1 MSSLVT
7 TKLRKKNIILEKQ
20 LIEFDIHK
28 TLASILSARAI
39 DSSNDI
45 DYKLE
50 KLIPYCELSF
60 AESAAN
66 FILDMILA
74 KKNILIIGDYDADGA
89 TASACAIK
97 GLEKFGANVDFL
109 VPNRF
114 EDGYGLSVSI
124 VEKALEKKPDLII
137 TVDNGIASIEG
148 VEKAKAHGVDVVI
161 TDHHLPGDA
170 LPNANFI
177 INPNQKS
184 CNFPS
189 KNLCGVGVIFYL
201 LIAIK
206 SQAKKRKLF
215 NKNEEPRLSD
225 LLDIVCLGTIA
236 DLVKLDFNNRLLVQF
251 GMHIIRSG
259 EGNFGI
265 RAISQLSNR
274 RLQNLKTSD
283 LSFVIAPKLNAAG
296 RLDDMSLGIKCL
308 LAKTFDEALHHARR
322 LLSLNTERRQIE
334 NEMKDSALSKDILG
348 SLENKKAI
356 ALYDASWHQG
366 IIGILASRIKEKFYR
381 PTIIFAK
388 DEEGRLKGSGRS
400 ISNFHLRDAIDLI
413 SKKNPNLIMSF
424 GGHAMAAGLT
434 ILENDFSLFE
444 IEFESVASDLLNA
457 NDLSIEFEIDH
468 SILDDINIDGIN
480 LINSEIWGQGF
491 PAPIFKDSFQVLD
504 QKIIGGKH
512 VKCTLKYK
520 EKKFSAIY
528 FNHEQS
534 LADKIETIYEI
545 DINRYSGKEEIQLIL
560 RQIINE

>member
-177 INPNQKS
+177 INPNQKA

-206 SQAKKRKLF
+206 SQAKKRKLL

-348 SLENKKAI
+348 QLENKKAI
-356 ALYDASWHQG
+356 ALYDVSWHQG

-444 IEFESVASDLLNA
+444 TEFESVASDLLNA

-480 LINSEIWGQGF
+480 LINGEIWGQGF

>member
-74 KKNILIIGDYDADGA
+74 KKIILIIGDYDADGA

-177 INPNQKS
+177 INPNQKA

-206 SQAKKRKLF
+206 SQAKKRKLS

-400 ISNFHLRDAIDLI
+400 ISNFHLRDAIDLV

-444 IEFESVASDLLNA
+444 TEFESVASDLLNA

-480 LINSEIWGQGF
+480 LINGEIWGQGF

>member
-1 MSSLVT
+1 MSSSVT

-206 SQAKKRKLF
+206 SQAKKRKLL
-215 NKNEEPRLSD
+215 NKNQEPRLSD

-348 SLENKKAI
+348 QLENKKAI
-356 ALYDASWHQG
+356 ALYDVSWHQG

-491 PAPIFKDSFQVLD
+491 PAPIFKDSFQVHD

>member
-206 SQAKKRKLF
+206 SQAKKRKLS

>member
-39 DSSNDI
+39 DSINDI

-348 SLENKKAI
+348 QLENKKAI
-356 ALYDASWHQG
+356 ALYDVSWHQG

>member
-89 TASACAIK
+89 TATVCAIK

-206 SQAKKRKLF
+206 SQAKKRKLL

-400 ISNFHLRDAIDLI
+400 ISNFHLRDAIDLV

-444 IEFESVASDLLNA
+444 TEFESVASDLLNA

-468 SILDDINIDGIN
+468 SILDDINIDDIN
-480 LINSEIWGQGF
+480 LINGEIWGQGF

>member
-206 SQAKKRKLF
+206 SQAKKRKLL

>member
-1 MSSLVT
+1 MSSSVT

-89 TASACAIK
+89 TATACAIK

-206 SQAKKRKLF
+206 SQAKKRKLL

-348 SLENKKAI
+348 QLENKKAI

-400 ISNFHLRDAIDLI
+400 ISNFHLRDAIDLV

-444 IEFESVASDLLNA
+444 TEFESVASDLLNA

>member
-177 INPNQKS
+177 INPNQKA

-400 ISNFHLRDAIDLI
+400 ISNFHLRDAIDLV

-444 IEFESVASDLLNA
+444 TEFESVASDLLNA

-480 LINSEIWGQGF
+480 LINGEIWGQGF

>member
-444 IEFESVASDLLNA
+444 TEFESVASDLLNA

-480 LINSEIWGQGF
+480 LINGEIWGQGF

>member
-1 MSSLVT
+1 MSSSVT

-89 TASACAIK
+89 TATACAIK

-400 ISNFHLRDAIDLI
+400 ISNFHLRDAIDLV

-444 IEFESVASDLLNA
+444 TEFESVASDLLNA

-480 LINSEIWGQGF
+480 LINGEIWGQGF

>member
-400 ISNFHLRDAIDLI
+400 ISNFHLRDAIDLV

-444 IEFESVASDLLNA
+444 TEFESVASDLLNA

-480 LINSEIWGQGF
+480 LINGEIWGQGF

-545 DINRYSGKEEIQLIL
+545 DINRFSGKEEIQLIL

>member
-1 MSSLVT
+1 MSSSVT

-89 TASACAIK
+89 TATACAIK

-177 INPNQKS
+177 INPNQKA

-274 RLQNLKTSD
+274 HLQNLKTSD

-400 ISNFHLRDAIDLI
+400 ISNFHLRDAIDLV

-480 LINSEIWGQGF
+480 LINGEIWGQGF
-491 PAPIFKDSFQVLD
+491 PAPIFKYSFQVLD

>member
-1 MSSLVT
+1 MSSSVT

-39 DSSNDI
+39 DSSNEI

-89 TASACAIK
+89 TATACAIK

-206 SQAKKRKLF
+206 SQAKKRKLL
-215 NKNEEPRLSD
+215 NKNQEPRLSD

-348 SLENKKAI
+348 QLENKKAI
-356 ALYDASWHQG
+356 ALYDVSWHQG

-444 IEFESVASDLLNA
+444 TEFESVASDLLNA

>member
-206 SQAKKRKLF
+206 SQAKKRKLL

-322 LLSLNTERRQIE
+322 LLSLNIERRQIE

-400 ISNFHLRDAIDLI
+400 ISNFHLRDAIDLV

-444 IEFESVASDLLNA
+444 TEFESVASDLLNA

>member
-1 MSSLVT
+1 MSSSVT

-39 DSSNDI
+39 DSSNEI

-206 SQAKKRKLF
+206 SQAKKRKLL
-215 NKNEEPRLSD
+215 NKNQEPRLSD

-348 SLENKKAI
+348 QLENKKAI

>member
-148 VEKAKAHGVDVVI
+148 VEKAKSHGVDVVI

-206 SQAKKRKLF
+206 SQAKKRKLL
-215 NKNEEPRLSD
+215 NKNQEPRLSD

-457 NDLSIEFEIDH
+457 NDLSIEIEIDH

-560 RQIINE
+560 RRIINE

>member
-39 DSSNDI
+39 DSSNEI

-89 TASACAIK
+89 TATACAIK

-177 INPNQKS
+177 INPNQKA

-274 RLQNLKTSD
+274 HLQNLKTSD

-348 SLENKKAI
+348 QLENKKAI
-356 ALYDASWHQG
+356 ALYDVSWHQG

-400 ISNFHLRDAIDLI
+400 ISNFHLRDAIDLV

-444 IEFESVASDLLNA
+444 TEFESVASDLLNA

-480 LINSEIWGQGF
+480 LINGEIWGQGF

>member
-39 DSSNDI
+39 DSSNEI

-89 TASACAIK
+89 TATACAIK

-177 INPNQKS
+177 INPNQKA

-189 KNLCGVGVIFYL
+189 KNLCGVGGDF
-201 LIAIK
+201 
-206 SQAKKRKLF
+206 
-215 NKNEEPRLSD
+215 LSSY
-225 LLDIVCLGTIA
+225 C
-236 DLVKLDFNNRLLVQF
+236 
-251 GMHIIRSG
+251 H
-259 EGNFGI
+259 
-265 RAISQLSNR
+265 
-274 RLQNLKTSD
+274 
-283 LSFVIAPKLNAAG
+283 
-296 RLDDMSLGIKCL
+296 
-308 LAKTFDEALHHARR
+308 
-322 LLSLNTERRQIE
+322 
-334 NEMKDSALSKDILG
+334 
-348 SLENKKAI
+348 
-356 ALYDASWHQG
+356 
-366 IIGILASRIKEKFYR
+366 
-381 PTIIFAK
+381 
-388 DEEGRLKGSGRS
+388 
-400 ISNFHLRDAIDLI
+400 
-413 SKKNPNLIMSF
+413 
-424 GGHAMAAGLT
+424 
-434 ILENDFSLFE
+434 
-444 IEFESVASDLLNA
+444 
-457 NDLSIEFEIDH
+457 
-468 SILDDINIDGIN
+468 
-480 LINSEIWGQGF
+480 
-491 PAPIFKDSFQVLD
+491 
-504 QKIIGGKH
+504 
-512 VKCTLKYK
+512 
-520 EKKFSAIY
+520 
-528 FNHEQS
+528 
-534 LADKIETIYEI
+534 
-545 DINRYSGKEEIQLIL
+545 
-560 RQIINE
+560 

>member
-7 TKLRKKNIILEKQ
+7 NKLRKKNIILEKQ

-39 DSSNDI
+39 DSSNEI

-206 SQAKKRKLF
+206 SQAKKRKLS

-274 RLQNLKTSD
+274 HLQNLKTSD

-348 SLENKKAI
+348 LLENKKAI

-400 ISNFHLRDAIDLI
+400 ISNFHLRDAIDLV

-444 IEFESVASDLLNA
+444 TEFESVASDLLNA

-480 LINSEIWGQGF
+480 LINGEIWGQGF

>member
-89 TASACAIK
+89 TATACAIK

-206 SQAKKRKLF
+206 SQAKKRKLS

-274 RLQNLKTSD
+274 HLQNLKTSD

-400 ISNFHLRDAIDLI
+400 ISNFHLRDAIDLV

-444 IEFESVASDLLNA
+444 TEFESVASDLLNA

-480 LINSEIWGQGF
+480 LINGEIWGQGF

>member
-177 INPNQKS
+177 INPNQKA

-206 SQAKKRKLF
+206 SQAKKRKLL

-444 IEFESVASDLLNA
+444 TEFESVASDLLNA

-480 LINSEIWGQGF
+480 LINGEIWGQGF

>member
-348 SLENKKAI
+348 QLENKKAI

-444 IEFESVASDLLNA
+444 TEFESVASDLLNA

-480 LINSEIWGQGF
+480 LINGEIWGQGF

-560 RQIINE
+560 RRIINE

>member
-1 MSSLVT
+1 MSSSVT

-39 DSSNDI
+39 DSSNEI

-89 TASACAIK
+89 TATACAIK

-206 SQAKKRKLF
+206 SQAKKRKLL

-348 SLENKKAI
+348 QLENKKAI

-400 ISNFHLRDAIDLI
+400 ISNFHLRDAIDLV

-444 IEFESVASDLLNA
+444 TEFESVASDLLNA

-480 LINSEIWGQGF
+480 LINGEIWGQGF

>member
-1 MSSLVT
+1 MSSSVT

-206 SQAKKRKLF
+206 SQAKKRKLL
-215 NKNEEPRLSD
+215 NKNQEPRLSD

-348 SLENKKAI
+348 QLENKKAI

>member
-206 SQAKKRKLF
+206 SQAKKRKLL

-444 IEFESVASDLLNA
+444 TEFESVASDLLNA

>member
-1 MSSLVT
+1 MSSSVT

-39 DSSNDI
+39 DSSNEI

-89 TASACAIK
+89 TATACAIK

-177 INPNQKS
+177 INPNQKA

-206 SQAKKRKLF
+206 SQAKKRKLS

-400 ISNFHLRDAIDLI
+400 ISNFHLRDAIDLV

-444 IEFESVASDLLNA
+444 TEFESVASDLLNA

-480 LINSEIWGQGF
+480 LINGEIWGQGF

>member
-206 SQAKKRKLF
+206 SQAKKRKLL
-215 NKNEEPRLSD
+215 NKNQEPRLSD

>member
-177 INPNQKS
+177 INPNQKA

-400 ISNFHLRDAIDLI
+400 ISNFHLRDAIDLV

-444 IEFESVASDLLNA
+444 TEFESIASDLLNA

-480 LINSEIWGQGF
+480 LINGEIWGQGF

>member
-39 DSSNDI
+39 DSSNEI

-444 IEFESVASDLLNA
+444 TEFESVASDLLNA

-480 LINSEIWGQGF
+480 LINGEIWGQGF

>member
-39 DSSNDI
+39 DSSNEI

-89 TASACAIK
+89 TATACAIK

-206 SQAKKRKLF
+206 SQAKKRKLL

-348 SLENKKAI
+348 QLENKKAI
-356 ALYDASWHQG
+356 ALYDVSWHQG

-444 IEFESVASDLLNA
+444 TEFESVASDLLNA

-480 LINSEIWGQGF
+480 LINGEIWGQGF

>member
-39 DSSNDI
+39 DSSNEI

-89 TASACAIK
+89 TATVCAIK

-274 RLQNLKTSD
+274 HLQNLKTSD

-444 IEFESVASDLLNA
+444 TEFESVASDLLNA

>member
-1 MSSLVT
+1 MSSSVT

-89 TASACAIK
+89 TATACAIK

-348 SLENKKAI
+348 QLENKKAI
-356 ALYDASWHQG
+356 ALYDVSWHQG

-413 SKKNPNLIMSF
+413 SKKNANLIMSF

-491 PAPIFKDSFQVLD
+491 QAPIFKDFFQVLD

>member
-50 KLIPYCELSF
+50 KLISYSELSF
-60 AESAAN
+60 AELAAN

-89 TASACAIK
+89 TATACAIK

-206 SQAKKRKLF
+206 SQAKKRKLL

-251 GMHIIRSG
+251 GIHIIRSG

-444 IEFESVASDLLNA
+444 TEFESVASDLLNA

>member
-1 MSSLVT
+1 MSSSVT

-89 TASACAIK
+89 TATACAIK

-177 INPNQKS
+177 INPNQKA

-206 SQAKKRKLF
+206 SQAKKRKLL

-348 SLENKKAI
+348 QLENKKAI
-356 ALYDASWHQG
+356 ALYDVSWHQG

>member
-177 INPNQKS
+177 INPNQKA

-206 SQAKKRKLF
+206 SQAKKRKLL

-400 ISNFHLRDAIDLI
+400 ISNFHLRDAIDLV

-444 IEFESVASDLLNA
+444 TEFESIASDLLNA

-491 PAPIFKDSFQVLD
+491 PAPIFKDFFQVLD

>member
-400 ISNFHLRDAIDLI
+400 ISNFHLRDAIDLV

-444 IEFESVASDLLNA
+444 TEFESVASDLLNA

>member
-1 MSSLVT
+1 MSSSVT

-39 DSSNDI
+39 DSSNEI

-89 TASACAIK
+89 TATACAIK

-177 INPNQKS
+177 INPNQKA

-206 SQAKKRKLF
+206 SQAKKRKLL

-274 RLQNLKTSD
+274 HLQNLKTSD

-400 ISNFHLRDAIDLI
+400 ISNFHLRDAIDLV

-444 IEFESVASDLLNA
+444 TEFESVASDLLNA

-480 LINSEIWGQGF
+480 LINGEIWGQGF